1 MQFPDIKYL
10 MTKQLTLW
18 IYMNKI
24 INLNKLGVVRM
35 EPGARQAGK
44 TWAYNVTYTPYTLF
58 YIFFGFCFEWPS
70 KRNHAKI
77 KKQMLF
83 GT

>member
-1 MQFPDIKYL
+1 MN
-10 MTKQLTLW
+10 KQLTLW

-24 INLNKLGVVRM
+24 INLNKFGVVRM
-35 EPGARQAGK
+35 EPGVRQIGK
-44 TWAYNVTYTPYTLF
+44 TGAYNVAYTPYTLF
-58 YIFFGFCFEWPS
+58 YKFFGFCIEFPS

-83 GT
+83 GA

>member
-1 MQFPDIKYL
+1 

-35 EPGARQAGK
+35 EPGARQVGK
-44 TWAYNVTYTPYTLF
+44 TGAYNVTYTPYTLF

-70 KRNHAKI
+70 KMNHAKI

>member
-1 MQFPDIKYL
+1 

-35 EPGARQAGK
+35 EPGARQVGK
-44 TWAYNVTYTPYTLF
+44 TGAYNVTYTPYTLF
-58 YIFFGFCFEWPS
+58 YIFFGFCFEWPL
-70 KRNHAKI
+70 KRNHAKF